1 VIPLPLLAFAG
12 KLGIPEPLRKVA
24 VIGTAVVLLI
34 ALLAIGKCSYDRSI
48 IKAHEA
54 KQEAATAKADRKA
67 DTHAAEQRRADDA
80 RSTTEAQQI
89 KEAVNE
95 ARRNGADPRAA
106 YYDCVRKQQSAR
118 KSGKPS
124 PGC

>member
-1 VIPLPLLAFAG
+1 MPIFLLSLFG
-12 KLGIPEPLRKVA
+12 KLGIPPQFRKA
-24 VIGTAVVLLI
+24 ALIGTVIVLLV
-34 ALLAIGKCSYDRSI
+34 ALLAVGRCTYDRSVI
-48 IKAHEA
+48 RNHEA
-54 KQEAATAKADRKA
+54 KQDAANAKADRAA
-67 DTHAAEQRRADDA
+67 DQKAAEQRRADDA

-95 ARRNGADPRAA
+95 AGNDPAARRAA
-106 YYDCVRKQQSAR
+106 YYRCVRAQQSAR